1 VLSLVIPTRNRAA
14 LWRSGWAIE
23 PIRRQTEPPDELV
36 IACDNPDDDTI
47 VAVREATRNT
57 PFPVRILDLVAGR
70 PGPNPASALPD
81 NCLFHAARGDIVLH
95 IDDDCHIHPD
105 ACRRL
110 RQLLRDLP
118 RSIIWL
124 KFNFVN
130 ADGSPLVDY
139 PRTDSRLR
147 CAEHFK
153 WPTLPGGVIQLPSRG
168 VYHWGAAWAIPRRE
182 LLAIGGHCMA
192 LSQFRNSDT
201 RLGSRIVANGVAS
214 FVGAIPELA
223 ADHLGPTWYAVHQH
237 DRDALR
243 LSRGPITGKTIAN
256 GGPAFWETDW
266 IKAAY
271 TELDSPV
278 TSLTI

>member
-36 IACDNPDDDTI
+36 IACDNPDDDT
-47 VAVREATRNT
+47 VDAVREATRSL
-57 PFPVRILDLVAGR
+57 PCPVRILQLVAGR
-70 PGPNPASALPD
+70 AGPEQASAIAD

-95 IDDDCHIHPD
+95 IDDDCRIHQD
-105 ACRRL
+105 ACRRI
-110 RQLLRDLP
+110 RALLADLP
-118 RSIIWL
+118 RSVIWL
-124 KFNFVN
+124 KFDFVN

-147 CAEHFK
+147 HAEHLK
-153 WPTLPGGVIQLPSRG
+153 WPLRADGTIQLPSRG
-168 VYHWGAAWAIPRRE
+168 VYHWGAAWALPRRE
-182 LLAIGGHCMA
+182 FLQIGGHCLA
-192 LSQFRNSDT
+192 LANWRNSDT
-201 RLGSRIVANGVAS
+201 RLGCRLVASGCNS
-214 FVGAIPELA
+214 FVGAIPELSA
-223 ADHLGPTWYAVHQH
+223 EHLGPTWYAVHQH

-243 LSRGPITGKTIAN
+243 RGRGPYTGKTIAN